1 MLMFNT
7 GNGGYSLADIAAATN
22 GNDGAFGG
30 ESGAWWLIILFLFV
44 FMGGWNRNGNGLF
57 GGDGS
62 TGSGI
67 TDGYILTSD
76 FATIERKLD
85 GVDKGICSLGYDQ
98 LTQMNSMNQNISNQG
113 AAIQNAITQSTI
125 ADMQN
130 TNALTA
136 QMTGLSTQLAQC
148 CCDNRYESATQ
159 FATLNYNI
167 ADQSC
172 QTRRTVEDATRDIIA
187 NQDANTRSVLDF
199 LTQDKI
205 ASLTAENQ
213 SLKFA
218 ASQQAQNAYLINA
231 INPCPIP
238 AYEVPSPWANVNRCC
253 GCSCAC

>member
-1 MLMFNT
+1 MFNT

-22 GNDGAFGG
+22 GNNNGTFAG
-30 ESGAWWLIILFLFV
+30 ESGAWWIIILFLFV
-44 FMGGWNRNGNGLF
+44 FMGGWNRNNGGIF
-57 GGDGS
+57 GGGDS

-85 GVDKGICSLGYDQ
+85 EVNSGICSLGYDQ
-98 LTQMNSMNQNISNQG
+98 LAQMNGINQNVSNQG

-136 QMTGLSTQLAQC
+136 QMTGLGTQLAQC

-159 FATLNYNI
+159 FANLNYNI

-172 QTRRTVEDATRDIIA
+172 QIRRTVEDTTRDIIA
-187 NQDANTRSVLDF
+187 NQDANTRSILDF

-205 ASLTAENQ
+205 ATLTAENQ

-238 AYEVPSPWANVNRCC
+238 AYEVPNPCASVNRCC
-253 GCSCAC
+253 GCSCAY